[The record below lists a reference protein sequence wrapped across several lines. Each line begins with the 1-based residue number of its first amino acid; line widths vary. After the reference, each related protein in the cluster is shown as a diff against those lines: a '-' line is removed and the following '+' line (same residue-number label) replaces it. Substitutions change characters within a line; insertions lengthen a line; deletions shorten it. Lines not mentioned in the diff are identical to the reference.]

1 MLREFI
7 HIETACQSILKARMK
22 PIISYKK
29 SPQPKIKKPKLI
41 THRGNLSNTWYTT
54 STCSHYLH
62 WFIVNIIRP
71 QQNIIPTQEIDS
83 TQVLDHNQNNKE
95 VDLLGCLRPYQ
106 DFQSFSQRIYFL
118 EDGGPT
124 SWPKSGSSYFLF
136 IFPSFWA
143 FGPLW
148 SFLTSQVGSS
158 FVKAHGLSLLF
169 MEWASLS
176 HFSPRHYS
184 NYNNQKFQ
192 GI

>member
-62 WFIVNIIRP
+62 RFIVKFILAHSKILSPPKRLTLHKCQIITKTIKKWIF
-71 QQNIIPTQEIDS
+71 QAVF
-83 TQVLDHNQNNKE
+83 VLIRIFS
-95 VDLLGCLRPYQ
+95 L
-106 DFQSFSQRIYFL
+106 SQRIYFL
-118 EDGGPT
+118 EDRGPT

-136 IFPSFWA
+136 NFSFFLGLWA
-143 FGPLW
+143 FMVLLN
-148 SFLTSQVGSS
+148 FTSRV
-158 FVKAHGLSLLF
+158 FF
-169 MEWASLS
+169 C
-176 HFSPRHYS
+176 
-184 NYNNQKFQ
+184 
-192 GI
+192 